1 MGTWTKRWISLLALW
16 LAPVLVYVII
26 RYVGVGLWPGHK
38 AEQSMDQWVKANF
51 STVSVTV
58 LWLLMI
64 WLLLSGV
71 VMILIQENYNTDTSS
86 KLACTV
92 VVLMAVASLV
102 LAIVVGIR
110 DGKDQARYYA
120 SSVTFYVPSVKNVPP
135 SLSNLTSGAS
145 KVAGSPCDLTDTQS
159 DVPNCI
165 KQGTLPTTGWDAR
178 VSSLNGADYALTHSA
193 SFKQNVNLNSDTLTY
208 LNAWHG
214 QPARWSGIL
223 DGTGWYTPMGG
234 VAEWDGHKVRQ
245 CDFEGKYSINRAFDG
260 GHMNDLKD
268 MLAHDYSSLLY
279 HMTDVW
285 GYCDGNQPIVIV
297 PMYKQVV
304 FRQRTVDEPAG
315 FVKVQGS
322 PSGDPKL
329 TYMTSAKPG
338 EYPGAVYPASIVDE
352 QLTSSEWAAGR
363 RIRNRSG
370 FGFTPATSA
379 AQEGN
384 VSDYLLRN
392 KVTGRLE
399 WVTPL
404 TLRSSSSEIFVA
416 YAVSYADQMQSGSL
430 NPLNIYVLDT
440 NDSRQVNI
448 DTLESDAR
456 NYLANL
462 VPGFAGQGGKLLE
475 FTPVGGD
482 IWRAYGEINGRVEYL
497 FDVDATNVSSSV
509 LTNIG
514 GSAAGSESGGS
525 APANQACGGSLNSLT
540 QAQLANCLKLF
551 ADELASRQ
559 GGQVSTPSK

>member
-1 MGTWTKRWISLLALW
+1 MGTWAKRGIALLALW
-16 LAPVLVYVII
+16 LAPIAVYAIF

-38 AEQSMDQWVKANF
+38 VEQAMDQWVKANF
-51 STVSVTV
+51 TSFSTTV
-58 LWLLMI
+58 LYVVVV
-64 WLLLSGV
+64 WLLLSAVVASPINYDTDGV
-71 VMILIQENYNTDTSS
+71 DKGGVAVVTGLIF
-86 KLACTV
+86 L
-92 VVLMAVASLV
+92 AVASLV
-102 LAIVVGIR
+102 FAIVVNVR
-110 DGKDQARYYA
+110 NSKDQARYYA
-120 SSVTFYVPSVKNVPP
+120 SSITFYVSDTHSPPP
-135 SLSNLTSGAS
+135 SLSNLTNGAT
-145 KVAGSPCDLTDTQS
+145 KVTDAPCDLVDTQS

-165 KQGTLPTTGWDAR
+165 KQGALPTTGWDAR

-193 SFKQNVNLNSDTLTY
+193 SFKQNVGLDSDTLAY

-234 VAEWDGHKVRQ
+234 VAEWDGHKVKQ

-268 MLAHDYSSLLY
+268 MLASKYSSLLY

-285 GYCDGNQPIVIV
+285 GYCDGDQPIVIV
-297 PMYKQVV
+297 PMYKQTV
-304 FRQRTVDEPAG
+304 FKQRTVDEPAG
-315 FVKVQGS
+315 FVKIQGS
-322 PSGDPKL
+322 PSGDPKF
-329 TYMTSAKPG
+329 TYQTSAKPG

-352 QLTSSEWAAGR
+352 QLASSEWAAGR
-363 RIRNRSG
+363 RLRSRSG
-370 FGFTPATSA
+370 FGFTPATSN

-392 KVTGRLE
+392 KATGRLE

-430 NPLNIYVLDT
+430 NPLSIYILNTD
-440 NDSRQVNI
+440 DSRQVNI

-475 FTPVGGD
+475 FTPVGGN

-497 FDVDATNVSSSV
+497 LDVDASNVSSSV

-514 GSAAGSESGGS
+514 GSESTGSGS
-525 APANQACGGSLNSLT
+525 AIANQACGGNLDSLT

-551 ADELASRQ
+551 ADELAGRQ
-559 GGQVSTPSK
+559 GGQASPSK

>member
-1 MGTWTKRWISLLALW
+1 MGTWTKRGLSLLALW
-16 LAPVLVYVII
+16 LAPVVGYAII
-26 RYVGVGLWPGHK
+26 RYLGVGLWPGHK
-38 AEQSMDQWVKANF
+38 AEQGWDQWIKANF
-51 STVSVTV
+51 GGFTTTV
-58 LWLLMI
+58 LYVLMVWLV
-64 WLLLSGV
+64 LS
-71 VMILIQENYNTDTSS
+71 
-86 KLACTV
+86 AV
-92 VVLMAVASLV
+92 VVWTVQDYELDGGGMAAGTGLVLLAVASLV
-102 LAIVVGIR
+102 LAIVVGVR

-120 SSVTFYVPSVKNVPP
+120 SSVTFYVPDTHSSPP
-135 SLSNLTSGAS
+135 SLSNLMSGAA
-145 KVAGSPCDLTDTQS
+145 KVAGSPCDLVDVQS
-159 DVPNCI
+159 DVPSCI

-234 VAEWDGHKVRQ
+234 VAEWDGHKVKQ

-285 GYCDGNQPIVIV
+285 GYCDGDQPIVIV
-297 PMYKQVV
+297 PMYKQVT
-304 FRQRTVDEPAG
+304 FKQRTVDEPAG
-315 FVKVQGS
+315 FVKIQGS
-322 PSGDPKL
+322 PSGDPKF
-329 TYMTSAKPG
+329 TYQTSAKPG

-352 QLTSSEWAAGR
+352 QLSSSEWAAGR
-363 RIRNRSG
+363 RLRNRSG
-370 FGFTPATSA
+370 FGFTPATSD

-392 KVTGRLE
+392 KATGRLE

-430 NPLNIYVLDT
+430 NPLRIYVLNT

-456 NYLANL
+456 NWLANL

-475 FTPVGGD
+475 FTPVGGN

-497 FDVDATNVSSSV
+497 LDVDATNVSSSV

-514 GSAAGSESGGS
+514 GSTAAGGTSGGS
-525 APANQACGGSLNSLT
+525 APANQACGGSLTSLT
-540 QAQLANCLKLF
+540 QAQLATCLKLF
-551 ADELASRQ
+551 ADELAGRQ
-559 GGQVSTPSK
+559 GGQASPSK